1 MFRLKAEIDDWFK
14 NIYGR
19 GVIKTKW
26 DEYYLCLLLGLSA
39 SRHNEIVGDRVD
51 MVDYFIDDYRK
62 SQYSIIS
69 LFLCAELGRLGIQ
82 FTDKNSAKAILD
94 QYLDADAPAK
104 LTNKAF
110 QRLNEYAYGGYLVL
124 NEKFSNKPA
133 DQTTFL
139 QQYDQLVVE
148 LAAKNPVWA

>member
-1 MFRLKAEIDDWFK
+1 MHQ
-14 NIYGR
+14 
-19 GVIKTKW
+19 
-26 DEYYLCLLLGLSA
+26 CHLGLLSPHERN
-39 SRHNEIVGDRVD
+39 STQHEDRPQE
-51 MVDYFIDDYRK
+51 RSNPHRERGK
-62 SQYSIIS
+62 QLHRS
-69 LFLCAELGRLGIQ
+69 
-82 FTDKNSAKAILD
+82 LD

-104 LTNKAF
+104 LTNKAV